1 MATFEVTAT
10 DVVMVDTVSTTV
22 RTSLQDLR
30 LQKQGIKGRIDVI
43 NANLQKTQDEKTRL
57 QAALAQLNVQIDLLQ
72 AQAPLV

>member
-1 MATFEVTAT
+1 MATFEITAT
-10 DVVMVDTVSTTV
+10 DVVLVDTVSTTV

-43 NANLQKTQDEKTRL
+43 NANLQKMQDEKNRI
-57 QAALAQLNVQIDLLQ
+57 QVALTQLNVQIDLLQ